1 MKIVLKSLF
10 FLFSMITLSAC
21 WAPRCPIKSCQS
33 KYEHIHSSQVSGVFS
48 SRLVE
53 FPTIHFLWEKRRDTG
68 VSMKLE
74 GGGSGGRQRNKGKRT
89 KKVKLFPWE
98 K

>member
-1 MKIVLKSLF
+1 MKKITNIT
-10 FLFSMITLSAC
+10 FLLLIISSLSAC

-48 SRLVE
+48 ARSPE
-53 FPTIHFLWEKRRDTG
+53 FPTFHFLWEKRRDTG

-74 GGGSGGRQRNKGKRT
+74 GNGGGKSGKKGKRP